1 MWLYISSTMDAY
13 REAIKGVFLL
23 ILAISGNWISETFS
37 CETRKFLA
45 TNQYAKH
52 FLAFMIL
59 FFSIDF
65 VSGSNPNP
73 VSPIQNLW
81 MSVLI
86 YSLYVLFTRLDIFFT
101 VLAFLLLL
109 TVHFIMSY
117 TTYLGKAGGTPS
129 EIESLGLVQNVLTV
143 LLVGTVVFG
152 FVRYYLRQRKEHSKN
167 WDPIKFVLGTV
178 SCRNA

>member
-1 MWLYISSTMDAY
+1 MEAY
-13 REAIKGVFLL
+13 KEAIKGVFLL

-37 CETRKFLA
+37 CETRKFLG

-65 VSGSNPNP
+65 VSGIDPNP
-73 VSPIQNLW
+73 VSPVHNLW
-81 MSVLI
+81 MSGLI

-101 VLAFLLLL
+101 VLSFFLLLSVYF
-109 TVHFIMSY
+109 TMSY
-117 TTYLGKAGGTPS
+117 ISYLGKVGTNPS
-129 EIESLGLVQNVLTV
+129 EIDSLNLVQNLLTALLVATV
-143 LLVGTVVFG
+143 LLG
-152 FVRYYLRQRKEHSKN
+152 FIRYYFQQRKDHSQN
-167 WDPIKFVLGTV
+167 WDFMKFMFGTV